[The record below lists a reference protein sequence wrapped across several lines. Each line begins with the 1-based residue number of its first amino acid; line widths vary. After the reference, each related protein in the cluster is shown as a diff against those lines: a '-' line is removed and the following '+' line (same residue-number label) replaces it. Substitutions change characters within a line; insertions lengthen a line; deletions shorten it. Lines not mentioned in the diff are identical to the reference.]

1 MPSDIEPPDERR
13 ASANVTIY
21 EVAARSGVSIA
32 TVSHALN
39 RPDRVAPTT
48 RRRIL
53 ETAEE
58 LGFVPRGR
66 GRAVRTLRRIA
77 VVAPFST
84 HSTYLQRL
92 LGVLAEAEPDADV
105 TVIDFPA
112 TDQPTIDRVVGRG
125 PVDGL
130 IIMGA
135 EPTTRLA
142 AELEDSGVPIVLLD
156 RPSQEYTS
164 VTVDD
169 RRGGALVADHLLEE
183 GVREIAWVS
192 PVPRSSEY
200 VTNGELRLQGFAQR
214 LREAGFDRK
223 LAFVVC
229 DDSFEGGRAAAA
241 ELLAAEKRPDGV
253 FALHDIIA
261 AGVVS
266 GLREG
271 GVRVPDDV
279 RVAGYDDVEVAEVF
293 SVTTVRQPFPESG
306 AAAVE
311 ALRALRANPRR
322 PVSHISLLPELVV
335 RGSTATTSPGAADQ
349 RGAGGGGGKPS

>member
-1 MPSDIEPPDERR
+1 MPTDIEPPDERR
-13 ASANVTIY
+13 ASENVTIY

-39 RPDRVAPTT
+39 RPERVAPTT
-48 RRRIL
+48 RRRVL

-77 VVAPFST
+77 VVAPFGT
-84 HSTYLQRL
+84 RPTYLQRL
-92 LGVLAEAEPDADV
+92 LGVLAEAEPDTDV
-105 TVIDFPA
+105 TVIDVAA

-135 EPTTRLA
+135 EPTARLA
-142 AELEDSGVPIVLLD
+142 AELDDTGVPVVLLD
-156 RPSQEYTS
+156 RPSQRYTS

-169 RRGGALVADHLLEE
+169 ERGGALMADHLIGR

-200 VTNGELRLQGFAQR
+200 VTNGELRFRGFAQQ

-229 DDSFEGGRAAAA
+229 DDTFEGGRAAAA
-241 ELLAAEKRPDGV
+241 ELLAAENRPDAV
-253 FALHDIIA
+253 FALHDTIA

-266 GLREG
+266 GLRDG
-271 GVRVPDDV
+271 GLRVPDDV
-279 RVAGYDDVEVAEVF
+279 RVAGYDDVDVAELF
-293 SVTTVRQPFPESG
+293 SLTTVRQPFSDSG
-306 AAAVE
+306 IAAVE
-311 ALRALRANPRR
+311 ALRALRAHPRR
-322 PVSHISLLPELVV
+322 PVAHISLLPELVV
-335 RGSTATTSPGAADQ
+335 RGSTATTSPEAADQ
-349 RGAGGGGGKPS
+349 RGAGGGGGNPS